1 MEGCLPLVASC
12 NANIVV
18 TSMEV
23 ELGVDL
29 GTAQLFKEVGD
40 ELDQV
45 PILPSNLVEVPEVH
59 TESQGAVLFLSK
71 ENRCAAW

>member
-1 MEGCLPLVASC
+1 MAHCDM
-12 NANIVV
+12 NIVV

-45 PILPSNLVEVPEVH
+45 PILPSNLVEVLAVH
-59 TESQGAVLFLSK
+59 TKSQGAILLLSK
-71 ENRCAAW
+71 EDRCTTR